1 MRAVDEGVVRYSELP
16 ILRQSG
22 ETVWVD
28 VIANRYELGGRT
40 IVQANFR
47 DVSPT
52 RSARSELQ
60 ASEDRFRRFV
70 DSVRDYALFQP
81 DLQGHIVSWNPGAER
96 VLGYAEHEVIGQHV
110 KLLFTPED
118 VANGQANE
126 ELRRARETGRSD
138 DTRWHVRKDQTRFFA
153 TGVMTAVLDVTG
165 QQQGFAK
172 ILQDITLRKAAEEEL
187 RRSLREKEV
196 LLREVHH
203 RVKNNLQVIT
213 SLINLQAGH
222 LQSAEAAAVLE
233 EMRARV
239 HSLAAIH
246 EFLYQAKD
254 FSSIDFGEYLLRSG
268 AGPRVALRT

>member
-1 MRAVDEGVVRYSELP
+1 M
-16 ILRQSG
+16 
-22 ETVWVD
+22 
-28 VIANRYELGGRT
+28 
-40 IVQANFR
+40 
-47 DVSPT
+47 
-52 RSARSELQ
+52 
-60 ASEDRFRRFV
+60 
-70 DSVRDYALFQP
+70 
-81 DLQGHIVSWNPGAER
+81 
-96 VLGYAEHEVIGQHV
+96 LGYAEHEVIGQHV
-110 KLLFTPED
+110 NLLFTPED

-153 TGVMTAVLDVTG
+153 TGVMTAVLDDTG

-213 SLINLQAGH
+213 SLLNLQAGH

-246 EFLYQAKD
+246 ELLYQAKD
-254 FSSIDFGEYLLRSG
+254 FSSIDFGEYLLRLG
-268 AGPRVALRT
+268 AGPRVALRA